1 MRQSCADN
9 EVTFNADLRN
19 ASQKEAVYF
28 VTLLKNK
35 PYYVTNPRVNTRI
48 KRDIIK
54 FQYDSDIIEN
64 QSDLCR
70 NAIESDTKNLPL
82 FYMILGNLYDHTRQ
96 IIQEWIQ
103 FF

>member
-1 MRQSCADN
+1 MKCKSKRSSL
-9 EVTFNADLRN
+9 LRN
-19 ASQKEAVYF
+19 TVEKQ
-28 VTLLKNK
+28 